1 MGHLQQQIDGLLT
14 IKPSNRKW
22 HIALIA
28 ALGMGFPL
36 LIGWYLGNMQYGLTA
51 SMSGLVIIY
60 LPAQGTFTD
69 RILTLLVCSFGFMAS
84 YAFGLFLSFNPIL
97 AVLGIGAFT
106 YIVHWIT
113 LHYKTLPPRSFFFIL
128 LATLAICQP
137 FQLHSIP
144 TKLGLVG
151 LGTMFS
157 CIVGLVYTYYLYIKK
172 HPSFNETGT
181 PALYKNN
188 SANSYEALVLALF
201 IAASLAIGIAMKL
214 NNPYWITISCA
225 AVMQGASLTHIWQR
239 SFQRILGTFI
249 GLGLCW
255 LILSASQNL
264 LFYCIAIIS
273 LQFIVEL
280 LITRHYALAVIFI
293 TPMTILLAEAA
304 NPLIGNPNELI
315 TLRFT
320 EIVIG
325 SLLGAFGGWVL
336 HKEMVRFTSKK
347 SNSL

>member
-1 MGHLQQQIDGLLT
+1 MNHLQNQIDGLLT

-36 LIGWYLGNMQYGLTA
+36 LVGWYLGNMRYGLTA
-51 SMSGLVIIY
+51 SMSGLVILY
-60 LPAQGTFTD
+60 LPAQGSFTD

-84 YAFGLFLSFNPIL
+84 YAFGLFFSVNPYLSI
-97 AVLGIGAFT
+97 LGIAAFT
-106 YIVHWIT
+106 FVVHWIT

-128 LATLAICQP
+128 LAALAICQP
-137 FQLHSIP
+137 FDFAGIP

-157 CIVGLVYTYYLYIKK
+157 CIVGLIYTFILYKK
-172 HPSFNETGT
+172 GHPSFNDTST
-181 PALYKNN
+181 PALKKNDN
-188 SANSYEALVLALF
+188 ADSVEAVILAIF
-201 IAASLAIGIAMKL
+201 IATSLAIGRFL
-214 NNPYWITISCA
+214 HWDNPYWITISCA

-239 SFQRILGTFI
+239 SFQRILGTFV

-255 LILSASQNL
+255 LIISASQNL

-304 NPLIGNPNELI
+304 NPLINNPNELI
-315 TLRFT
+315 SLRFS

-325 SLLGAFGGWVL
+325 SLLGALGGWVL
-336 HKEMVRFTSKK
+336 HREMKRKV
-347 SNSL
+347 

>member
-1 MGHLQQQIDGLLT
+1 M
-14 IKPSNRKW
+14 
-22 HIALIA
+22 IA
-28 ALGMGFPL
+28 ALCMGMPL
-36 LIGWYLGNMQYGLTA
+36 MVGWYLGNMRYGLTA
-51 SMSGLVIIY
+51 SMSGLVILY

-84 YAFGLFLSFNPIL
+84 YAFGLFFSINPYLSII
-97 AVLGIGAFT
+97 GIAGFT
-106 YIVHWIT
+106 FVVHWIT

-128 LATLAICQP
+128 LAALAICQP
-137 FQLHSIP
+137 FDFASIP

-157 CIVGLVYTYYLYIKK
+157 TIVGLTYTAVLYKK
-172 HPSFNETGT
+172 GHKSFRDVST
-181 PALYKNN
+181 PALHKNTN
-188 SANSYEALVLALF
+188 ADSYEAVILAAF
-201 IAASLAIGIAMKL
+201 IATSLAIGRVMQFD
-214 NNPYWITISCA
+214 NPYWITISCA

-255 LILSASQNL
+255 LILSTSNNL

-280 LITRHYALAVIFI
+280 LITRNYALAVIFI

-304 NPLIGNPNELI
+304 NPLINNPNELI

-325 SLLGAFGGWVL
+325 SLLGALGGWML
-336 HKEMVRFTSKK
+336 HREMKK
-347 SNSL
+347 FIAKK